1 MGYKLTITLPS
12 GESPI
17 VEYGRHFNVWGE
29 ILHDDKL
36 SEDAVLTVKL
46 MNSSGIEVRHVSQN
60 KKNNK
65 NVYLDHPDL
74 TSYKEEIDPGK
85 KQLLEFG
92 FPELMVKNLEHPEES
107 LRDATI
113 KAFYSDE
120 FYKAVITTA
129 SGKDYGM
136 VWDDGLGLLDENGN
150 PYKVLPCGDYTVKVE
165 LRNFDG
171 ELLAEASKSIV
182 IARRKTQTIVR
193 FSPIEHRNNMKLWCK
208 DLGFEIIDDTFPG
221 YLEPYTGKW
230 YYHMGLLPMYRACDI
245 ALYEET
251 DIHMFVYLVDPTST
265 SYETELAYLESQGVV
280 GDPKRFRA
288 YHYDIGEAVLKRE
301 GKEIEKGHI
310 LEFSEGEYLY
320 IYRVDVVSDGA
331 EENKLDLSGCNVKEY
346 QTNLE
351 KIEID
356 EGSKIAVSGVCRPW
370 QLDPK
375 DFELRKDNIYNIK
388 NEVQKLHYE
397 IRDAETGDVLK
408 KETRKLMMER
418 IDGESIGKSVFEFY
432 NIFEI
437 EKGWTGKTIEIK
449 IIACDNNGEKEGA
462 EGILFAKII

>member
-1 MGYKLTITLPS
+1 MSYKLGVTLPS
-12 GESPI
+12 GEAPI

-29 ILHDDKL
+29 ILHDDIL
-36 SEDAVLTVKL
+36 PEDAVLSVKL
-46 MNSSGIEVRHVSQN
+46 IDSSGREVRHVSQN

-85 KQLLEFG
+85 RQLLEFG
-92 FPELMVKNLEHPEES
+92 FPELMVKDLEHPEES

-113 KAFYSDE
+113 KAFYSDD

-136 VWDDGLGLLDENGN
+136 VWDDGLSLLDENGN
-150 PYKVLPCGDYTVKVE
+150 PYTVLPCGNYTVKVE
-165 LRNFDG
+165 LKSSDG
-171 ELLAEASKSIV
+171 DLLAEASKSIV

-193 FSPIEHRNNMKLWCK
+193 FNPIEHRNNMKLWCR

-245 ALYEET
+245 ALYEEA

-265 SYETELAYLESQGVV
+265 SYETELAYLQAQGKVEE
-280 GDPKRFRA
+280 KLRA
-288 YHYDIGEAVLKRE
+288 YHYDIGEAVLKKE
-301 GKEIEKGHI
+301 GKVIQEGQI
-310 LEFSEGEYLY
+310 LEFPEGEYLS
-320 IYRVDVVSDGA
+320 IYRVDVVEDA
-331 EENKLDLSGCNVKEY
+331 TEENKFDLSGRNVKEY
-346 QTNLE
+346 KTDLN
-351 KIEID
+351 EIFV
-356 EGSKIAVSGVCRPW
+356 EAGKRVAVSGVCRPW
-370 QLDPK
+370 QLSPT
-375 DFELRKDNIYNIK
+375 DFELTRENIFIIKDGIQSLN
-388 NEVQKLHYE
+388 YE
-397 IRDAETGDVLK
+397 IRDVETGDALK
-408 KETRKLMMER
+408 KETRKLMLER

-437 EKGWTGKTIEIK
+437 EKAWAGKTIEFHVT
-449 IIACDNNGEKEGA
+449 ACDNSGEKEGA
-462 EGILFAKII
+462 EGTILIKVI